1 MSLCGYSGLV
11 PEPLTKPDHLKPVE
25 DDESPGVWIAKRKF
39 AVAAG
44 VLGVLSFFVVAV
56 TQNELWATPDWRFSL
71 PGFGLTAIASGL
83 SLARREPKGYW
94 IWPLGL
100 ALAAAAIVLGWFFMI
115 AVVVAGAALLM
126 LILHA
131 LL

>member
-1 MSLCGYSGLV
+1 M

-25 DDESPGVWIAKRKF
+25 DDESAGAWIAKRKA

-56 TQNELWATPDWRFSL
+56 TQTEFWATPDWRISV
-71 PGFGLTAIASGL
+71 PGFVLTAIASGL

-100 ALAAAAIVLGWFFMI
+100 GLAAASIVLGWFFMI